1 MPGKESLMSNLLAD
15 MGMIQLLDQLSIN
28 KQEGFTGKLSLKD
41 DQGRAWILYLFMG
54 RLFYGNGGQ
63 CPVRRWQR
71 QITKVNPKLHPAM
84 LGQIIQ
90 HKSSTA
96 ADWDYDLL
104 LRMCDRK
111 ALTAEQL
118 TATIRGILAEVF
130 LELAQC
136 KTLTVERTP
145 GLSITARQV
154 VLLDPANFA
163 QEQEAKWQQAAQL
176 AEYSLDKAIVLRQ
189 PERLRSITSEGAY
202 QTLTQLVNSENTLWD
217 LGVRLQ
223 RSPLDVLSS
232 LLPHIQSRI
241 MELVPIKDLPGPTP
255 PTLVATPPAPASQLI
270 ACVDDSA
277 WVGEVLGKLLTGA
290 GYRFLSIQD
299 PLRAIPTLLAQKPA
313 LILLDLRMPNT
324 NGYEIC
330 EQLRRLSAFRTTPI
344 IILTGND
351 GVIDRMRAKFVGA
364 TDFLSKSVDHQQV
377 LLAIKKYLVA
387 DVDAAG

>member
-1 MPGKESLMSNLLAD
+1 MNNVLEE
-15 MGMIQLLDQLSIN
+15 MGIVQLLDQLSVI
-28 KQEGFTGKLSLKD
+28 KQEGFTGRLSLKNH
-41 DQGRAWILYLFMG
+41 QGQAWTLYLFMG

-71 QITKVNPKLHPAM
+71 QVTKANPKLHQAM
-84 LGQIIQ
+84 LGQLIE
-90 HKSSTA
+90 HKSKPA

-118 TATIRGILAEVF
+118 TSIIRGILAEVF

-136 KTLTVERTP
+136 KTLTVERIP
-145 GLSITARQV
+145 GLPITARQV
-154 VLLDPANFA
+154 VLIDPANFA
-163 QEQEAKWQQAAQL
+163 QEQETSWQQAAQL
-176 AEYSLDKAIVLRQ
+176 AEYSLDQAIVLRQ
-189 PERLRSITSEGAY
+189 PERLRSVTSEGAY
-202 QTLTQLVNSENTLWD
+202 QTLTQLVNGENTLWD
-217 LGVRLQ
+217 LGMRLQ
-223 RSPLDVLSS
+223 RSPLNVLSS
-232 LLPHIQSRI
+232 LLPHLQSGI
-241 MELVPIKDLPGPTP
+241 MELVAIKDLLGPVP
-255 PTLVATPPAPASQLI
+255 PVVASPPSPQASPLV

-277 WVGEVLGKLLTGA
+277 WVGEVLGKLLNGA

-377 LLAIKKYLVA
+377 LFVIKKYLVA
-387 DVDAAG
+387 DVEVVGMK